1 MRRVEDVAHE
11 LGGPGHVLAVLAGR
25 IGETGR
31 NPRRVVAPL
40 RRFLA
45 IEPGEGRLQA
55 RALTRLALLDHLG
68 HAGEHRLVVT
78 GVAAHRPRPAARESG
93 PEAGDLAA
101 VLLVSREAARLLL
114 RPGRPARAGR
124 AAPADAQA
132 PLP

>member
-11 LGGPGHVLAVLAGR
+11 LGGPGHVLAVLAVQ

-31 NPRRVVAPL
+31 DPRQVVAPL
-40 RRFLA
+40 RRFLV

-78 GVAAHRPRPAARESG
+78 GVAPHPPRPPARHSG
-93 PEAGDLAA
+93 PPPRHPAPVPLPPRDAPP
-101 VLLVSREAARLLL
+101 LLL
-114 RPGRPARAGR
+114 RPP
-124 AAPADAQA
+124 P
-132 PLP
+132 PP

>member
-11 LGGPGHVLAVLAGR
+11 LGGPGHVLAVLAVQ

-31 NPRRVVAPL
+31 DPRQVVAPL
-40 RRFLA
+40 RRFLV

-78 GVAAHRPRPAARESG
+78 GVAAHPPRPAARESG
-93 PEAGDLAA
+93 PEARDLAA
-101 VLLVSREAARLLL
+101 VLLLSREAAPLLL
-114 RPGRPARAGR
+114 RPGPLEGAVA
-124 AAPADAQA
+124 AAP
-132 PLP
+132 PHSH